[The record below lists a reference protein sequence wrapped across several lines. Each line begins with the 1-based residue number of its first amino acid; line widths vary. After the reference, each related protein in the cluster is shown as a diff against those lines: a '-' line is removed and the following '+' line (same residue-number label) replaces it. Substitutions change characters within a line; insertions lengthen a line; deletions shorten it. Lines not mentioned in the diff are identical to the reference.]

1 MEEREINLDELSQ
14 DQLVGLKRLLIY
26 LLDYE
31 KISSSLKANIELI
44 LECVNQRIKTE
55 NINDNVKISKNDIVN
70 ATSYMKNI
78 SSIPD
83 NVLNEIQDNI
93 IAEQNEHVGIAIRLE
108 ALALPIV
115 VLFAVGSLVVEGVTS
130 LWKQGII
137 QIGLGVIGAGGLT
150 FVLVKTGVISK
161 LIEKIKE
168 SKNIKKE
175 EEKQLVKTK
184 EVEKEK
190 EVEIENTKSESTR
203 KENLNEDYRKFTKY
217 GYDRVLK
224 LYESS
229 TGVWYMISLNMID
242 NKVVITSNS
251 DFIEKETK
259 EAYDYLCNLFKL
271 EKSDNF
277 GVQLQTLKNFR
288 VLVPG
293 SKDIIKKLEIAKDYF
308 TVTKTNDEE
317 TFFLSDFESQPEYSE
332 ALDDIISEIKDTYA
346 PISYSNIINSGIIQ
360 DKTYKKSLTEKVSDA
375 SLKSKI
381 GIKNLWTNHKKLIS
395 VIGATTVITA
405 STYGAYKLGQNNKT
419 PKLDDTIDN
428 IPDNYFED
436 SYQEDV
442 TNSDFYTTI
451 EPDYE
456 QPLPNPDEVNSME
469 VMDNQDNILP
479 VETPSDMEV
488 FINENKDYAT
498 DIANNLHNEENERP
512 TDRKL
517 SHYEEYVTNPFEK
530 AYVQYF
536 SNISNELTQNYY
548 DKVAQER
555 LDANIIDANKEVVR
569 CVLEDESV
577 VCPVDGDYYDIS
589 FSELSP
595 YSQELVLQV
604 AQNIYLLLL
613 DKTFEYN
620 GITYDND
627 AVASLLSDK
636 MYELNNS
643 TLDTSIGQAY
653 VKYFFDIANNI
664 TKNNL
669 MSKEELD
676 AYIQDANRE
685 IIRCLDND
693 EVVLCMVDDNY
704 YEVRF
709 SDLSDKNKKLAL
721 REMIKINEELTTTIE
736 YEGNYYTKEYI
747 SSLLKLQK
755 NKVKTK

>member
-44 LECVNQRIKTE
+44 LECVNQRIETE
-55 NINDNVKISKNDIVN
+55 NINDNVKISKNDIIN

-93 IAEQNEHVGIAIRLE
+93 IAEQNEHVGLAIRLE

-184 EVEKEK
+184 KVEKEK

-203 KENLNEDYRKFTKY
+203 KENLNEDYKKFTKY

-229 TGVWYMISLNMID
+229 TGVWYMILLNMID

-308 TVTKTNDEE
+308 TVTKTNGEE
-317 TFFLSDFESQPEYSE
+317 TFFLSDFESRSEYVE

-360 DKTYKKSLTEKVSDA
+360 DKTYKKKF
-375 SLKSKI
+375 
-381 GIKNLWTNHKKLIS
+381 N
-395 VIGATTVITA
+395 
-405 STYGAYKLGQNNKT
+405 
-419 PKLDDTIDN
+419 
-428 IPDNYFED
+428 
-436 SYQEDV
+436 
-442 TNSDFYTTI
+442 
-451 EPDYE
+451 
-456 QPLPNPDEVNSME
+456 
-469 VMDNQDNILP
+469 
-479 VETPSDMEV
+479 
-488 FINENKDYAT
+488 
-498 DIANNLHNEENERP
+498 
-512 TDRKL
+512 
-517 SHYEEYVTNPFEK
+517 
-530 AYVQYF
+530 
-536 SNISNELTQNYY
+536 
-548 DKVAQER
+548 
-555 LDANIIDANKEVVR
+555 
-569 CVLEDESV
+569 
-577 VCPVDGDYYDIS
+577 
-589 FSELSP
+589 
-595 YSQELVLQV
+595 
-604 AQNIYLLLL
+604 
-613 DKTFEYN
+613 
-620 GITYDND
+620 
-627 AVASLLSDK
+627 
-636 MYELNNS
+636 
-643 TLDTSIGQAY
+643 
-653 VKYFFDIANNI
+653 
-664 TKNNL
+664 
-669 MSKEELD
+669 
-676 AYIQDANRE
+676 
-685 IIRCLDND
+685 
-693 EVVLCMVDDNY
+693 
-704 YEVRF
+704 
-709 SDLSDKNKKLAL
+709 
-721 REMIKINEELTTTIE
+721 
-736 YEGNYYTKEYI
+736 
-747 SSLLKLQK
+747 
-755 NKVKTK
+755 